1 MQFFGRVTDTPDELG
16 FAIVATAE
24 AEVIKPEPEIE
35 EKS

>member
-1 MQFFGRVTDTPDELG
+1 MEPNLTLYGHVTQDGPT

-24 AEVIKPEPEIE
+24 AEVIKPEIE